1 MQTAPGRRGQWPPA
15 VFGLC
20 RRAVTTYGTSQPPPI
35 LKSCQV
41 TAPMSETP
49 LPPGT
54 LAAAQDVGRDWIEA
68 AYFAAAEPAADLQ
81 WATIIL
87 PFLQLEATGIDLA
100 VSMDLAAGHGRNS
113 ARLLPMAGVLHIVDI
128 HASNVEVCR
137 GRFGADPRIAYHA
150 NDGCSLPVPDA
161 SLSFLFCFDAMV
173 HFDSDVV
180 RAYLREARR
189 ALLPGGHAFLHHSND
204 MSLAGGDFRQH
215 PHWRN
220 TLSLGLMRHYAV
232 KEGLEVV
239 RQAPL
244 DWQHDGSDIDGLT
257 LLRAP

>member
-1 MQTAPGRRGQWPPA
+1 
-15 VFGLC
+15 
-20 RRAVTTYGTSQPPPI
+20 
-35 LKSCQV
+35 
-41 TAPMSETP
+41 MSDTK

-54 LAAAQDVGRDWIEA
+54 LEAARDVGSDWVEA
-68 AYFAAAEPAADLQ
+68 VYFTAAESAADMQ
-81 WATIIL
+81 WAVIIL
-87 PFLQLEATGIDLA
+87 PFLQLETTGIDLS
-100 VSMDLAAGHGRNS
+100 VTMDLAAGHGRNS

-128 HASNVEVCR
+128 HASNVALCR
-137 GRFGADPRIAYHA
+137 RRFGDDPRIAYHA
-150 NDGCSLPVPDA
+150 NDGCTLPVPDA

-189 ALLPGGHAFLHHSND
+189 ALRPGGHAFLHHSND

-220 TLSLGLMRHYAV
+220 TLSLALMRHYAA
-232 KEGLEVV
+232 KEGLQVV
-239 RQAPL
+239 RQQPL
-244 DWQHDGSDIDGLT
+244 DWAHDGTDIDGLT